1 MSDDSRASIH
11 EGKQT
16 RGSTF
21 TSEYAVARG
30 EHAGIARVE
39 MPDTIEGPNP
49 ISLSGKPYKFV
60 ENKNYEA
67 FPPEENGQGVIFHR
81 TRPNI
86 SGWYGTGNAMVDTE
100 ALAGAV
106 NQSIKH
112 TGMVPKRDTTLS
124 KDSGAAVANFIGKP
138 EIKADSDFI
147 DNLSDDDRKD
157 FGAHTALGSTGY
169 ADSMLGSSNGP
180 VHTWKGHDA
189 LRRAT
194 AEEKA
199 ATRTTLR
206 ELPQYKKIY
215 SAMEEGRQWDP
226 NSISALRN
234 RSVKEVTPEP
244 VKTRVNP
251 LQLELGL

>member
-1 MSDDSRASIH
+1 MSDESRASIH

-86 SGWYGTGNAMVDTE
+86 SGW
-100 ALAGAV
+100 
-106 NQSIKH
+106 
-112 TGMVPKRDTTLS
+112 
-124 KDSGAAVANFIGKP
+124 
-138 EIKADSDFI
+138 
-147 DNLSDDDRKD
+147 
-157 FGAHTALGSTGY
+157 
-169 ADSMLGSSNGP
+169 
-180 VHTWKGHDA
+180 
-189 LRRAT
+189 
-194 AEEKA
+194 
-199 ATRTTLR
+199 
-206 ELPQYKKIY
+206 
-215 SAMEEGRQWDP
+215 
-226 NSISALRN
+226 
-234 RSVKEVTPEP
+234 
-244 VKTRVNP
+244 
-251 LQLELGL
+251 